1 MKLWFALLAS
11 AAILL
16 PQLNFF
22 SFGIHPFDV
31 KRVGQLVIVIAALV
45 VLSTQPQ
52 PKPKHSTLT
61 ICALFL
67 LLAVFSVINATYPAA
82 ALLDLSN
89 SLAILAAAYL
99 FSLLPRAPEYALFVA
114 VAASSLYLLSAIA
127 HLGNSMLLGIDQQVV
142 ARLPGFS
149 NIRAF
154 SHWQTWT
161 LPLIGAL
168 PFFKRHLTK
177 IPGYWLWALAI
188 GWWFLFYIAAGRG
201 TALGTLVGIAAVLVI
216 YRHAALPWL
225 RVLIIAAIAG
235 NLLGWLWIT
244 AEEAYAVSR
253 LHTDGGLLNTH
264 SSGRWGLWTE
274 TWQIFLS
281 NPWFGVGPMHYAN
294 ATESPFGSPHNFAL
308 LTLAEYGLFAG
319 LLAFAFLGKGLWALV
334 KGPADKQ
341 NINIAIWLTAACF
354 AASAHSL
361 FSGVQLAPYS
371 QLWLIIVVGATLN
384 MMRTPI
390 SNVKSQ
396 SKLMPV
402 AAVML
407 GCVLIASLAYTIMNP
422 DFPNPWADIVGKH
435 FPRFWSHGQF

>member
-1 MKLWFALLAS
+1 MQVWFVILALIALA
-11 AAILL
+11 L
-16 PQLNFF
+16 PQLSPFIF
-22 SFGIHPFDV
+22 DIHPFDV
-31 KRVGQLVIVIAALV
+31 KRCGQIFIVIAALGI
-45 VLSTQPQ
+45 LGSKSHQQPS
-52 PKPKHSTLT
+52 KS
-61 ICALFL
+61 IFAFAALFFL
-67 LLAVFSVINATYPAA
+67 LSAISCVNAIYPAA
-82 ALLDLSN
+82 AFLELSN
-89 SLAILAAAYL
+89 TMAIVAAAYL
-99 FSLLPRAPEYALFVA
+99 FSLLPRATDYALLIA
-114 VAASSLYLLSAIA
+114 VAATSLYLLSAIA
-127 HLGNSMLLGIDQQVV
+127 HLGNSMLLSIDQQVV

-168 PFFKRHLTK
+168 PFFKRQLIK
-177 IPGYWLWALAI
+177 IPSYWLWALAI

-201 TALGTLVGIAAVLVI
+201 TAWGTVVGIAAVLTI
-216 YRHAALPWL
+216 YRRAALPWL
-225 RVLIIAAIAG
+225 KVLLIAAIAG

-244 AEEAYAVSR
+244 AEQAYAVSR
-253 LHTDGGLLNTH
+253 LHTDGGLLNTN
-264 SSGRWGLWTE
+264 SSGRWGLWAE

-319 LLAFAFLGKGLWALV
+319 LLAFAFIGKGLWALV